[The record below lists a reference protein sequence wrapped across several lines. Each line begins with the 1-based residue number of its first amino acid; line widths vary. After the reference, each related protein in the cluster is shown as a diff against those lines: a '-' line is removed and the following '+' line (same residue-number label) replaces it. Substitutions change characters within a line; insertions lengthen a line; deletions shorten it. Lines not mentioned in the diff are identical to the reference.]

1 MGSEYLT
8 LLGGDY
14 LQISGAMI
22 RRFGL
27 VTSGVYTQLV
37 LNYRGFLNNPETLKN
52 LKEYDG
58 KKYFYKSKT
67 QISTDLRLTDYMV
80 TKALEELEEAGLL
93 IIKRDVKATPKRH
106 YYFLTDRIEQIMKDD
121 HELQIQDSLQAYRL
135 KEEKAGTPAAEI
147 ELELE
152 KLEEMLRGGGV
163 SVKAMSYKVRNKK
176 FKMAIE
182 KPEAVAIAAAQAQ
195 KIEDMLPT
203 GMSQAAKPAPFA
215 SEPLK
220 TESEPVPPQQERKP
234 AASRRA
240 AERAAEDRREMMET
254 PGLYEIYTY
263 IQRAYMWNDESI
275 IELCL
280 WLKDSGKHMHI
291 SRGDIDKGFIDYANY
306 DKPVSKPAR
315 FVGACIEKRLDA
327 RLAKQGIN
335 VAEVERNL
343 QNYEFIEKFRAIN
356 PEHPMVLKYDAEQ
369 REKGFALA

>member
-343 QNYEFIEKFRAIN
+343 QNYEFIGSQ
-356 PEHPMVLKYDAEQ
+356 PSC
-369 REKGFALA
+369 